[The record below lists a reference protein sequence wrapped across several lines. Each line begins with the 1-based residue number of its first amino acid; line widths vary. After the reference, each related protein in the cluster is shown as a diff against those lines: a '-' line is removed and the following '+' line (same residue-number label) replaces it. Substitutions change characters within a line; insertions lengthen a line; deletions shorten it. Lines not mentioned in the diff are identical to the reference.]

1 MAAGGSRSVVLVALA
16 ANLAIAIAKFAAAA
30 WTRSSAMLSEAI
42 HSLVDTSNQALLL
55 YGLNR
60 ARRPADSRH
69 PFGYS
74 KELYFWSFV
83 VAVLLFSMGA
93 GVSLYEG
100 IDKLR
105 NPHPIS
111 DFWVNYLVLGIAVAL
126 EGLSAYKAMTAFN
139 SHRGSRGWL
148 AALRA
153 SKDAALFTVLL
164 EDVAA
169 VTGLLIALL
178 ALLCV
183 QFLGWEQA
191 DAVASLLIGMLLAT
205 VAAFM
210 SVEIKSLLVGEAVN
224 PKVLAGIERIIKSEV
239 GPRGPLIAINEIR
252 TMHLGPEDVL
262 VAASV
267 DAIDGIP
274 AEEVERVTSEL
285 ERAIKEK
292 YPAVRRL
299 FIETQSVAAH
309 KAAISAEKKTVKPK
323 AKAKAKAKSK
333 PKTAS
338 AAHVAAPD
346 SQSETLLEP
355 TAATEP
361 SRKAKKRSKKQKAP
375 PEPQA
380 QPEVQPEAEAELKPE
395 A

>member
-1 MAAGGSRSVVLVALA
+1 MAAGGSRGVVLVALA
-16 ANLAIAIAKFAAAA
+16 ANLGIAIAKFVAAA
-30 WTRSSAMLSEAI
+30 WTQSSAMLSEAI

-55 YGLNR
+55 YGLHR
-60 ARRPADSRH
+60 AGHPADARH

-83 VAVLLFSMGA
+83 VAVLLFSLGA

-100 IDKLR
+100 LEKLR

-111 DFWVNYLVLGIAVAL
+111 DFWVNYLVLAIALAL
-126 EGLSAYKAMTAFN
+126 EGVSAFKAMTAFN
-139 SHRGSRGWL
+139 SHRGPRGWL

-164 EDVAA
+164 EDMAA
-169 VTGLLIALL
+169 VSGLLIALV

-183 QFLGWEQA
+183 QFLGWGQA
-191 DAVASLLIGMLLAT
+191 DAVASLLIGMLLAS

-210 SVEIKSLLVGEAVN
+210 SVEVKSLLVGEAAN
-224 PKVLAGIERIIKSEV
+224 PKVLAGIERILKSEV
-239 GPRGPLIAINEIR
+239 GPRGPLVAINEIR

-285 ERAIKEK
+285 ERAIKAK
-292 YPAVRRL
+292 YPEVRRL
-299 FIETQSVAAH
+299 YIETQSGAGHAA
-309 KAAISAEKKTVKPK
+309 AVSAETA
-323 AKAKAKAKSK
+323 AKAKPRAKR
-333 PKTAS
+333 KTAPP
-338 AAHVAAPD
+338 VR
-346 SQSETLLEP
+346 
-355 TAATEP
+355 AATPAPHAEAPAP
-361 SRKAKKRSKKQKAP
+361 SRKAKKRAKKQKA
-375 PEPQA
+375 
-380 QPEVQPEAEAELKPE
+380 QPGPEA
-395 A
+395 

>member
-1 MAAGGSRSVVLVALA
+1 MVLVALA
-16 ANLAIAIAKFAAAA
+16 ANFGIAVAKFVAAA

-60 ARRPADSRH
+60 ARRPADALH

-93 GVSLYEG
+93 GVSIYEG
-100 IDKLR
+100 IEKLR
-105 NPHPIS
+105 DPHPIS
-111 DFWVNYLVLGIAVAL
+111 DFWVNYTVLGIALAL
-126 EGLSAYKAMTAFN
+126 EGISAYRAMVAFD
-139 SHRGSRGWL
+139 SSRGRRGWL

-178 ALLCV
+178 ALVCV

-191 DAVASLLIGMLLAT
+191 DAVASILIGMLLAT

-210 SVEIKSLLVGEAVN
+210 SVEIKGLIIGEAVN
-224 PKVLAGIERIIKSEV
+224 PKVLAGIERVLKKEV
-239 GPRGPLIAINEIR
+239 GARGPLIAINEIR

-285 ERAIKEK
+285 ERAIKAK
-292 YPAVRRL
+292 YPEVRRL
-299 FIETQSVAAH
+299 FIETQSVAGH
-309 KAAISAEKKTVKPK
+309 KAAVIAEAGAERGTYC
-323 AKAKAKAKSK
+323 
-333 PKTAS
+333 
-338 AAHVAAPD
+338 
-346 SQSETLLEP
+346 QG
-355 TAATEP
+355 
-361 SRKAKKRSKKQKAP
+361 RS
-375 PEPQA
+375 PEPQGEKA
-380 QPEVQPEAEAELKPE
+380 HQEAEAAGKAASRRTSPRPSWPRARSPPTSALQWTRDHVSLLQKRPPSTHPE
-395 A
+395 SRRLLPPMTAVPE

>member
-1 MAAGGSRSVVLVALA
+1 VAAGGSRKVVLIALA
-16 ANLAIAIAKFAAAA
+16 ANFGIAIAKFVAAA
-30 WTRSSAMLSEAI
+30 WSRSSAMLSEAI

-60 ARRPADSRH
+60 ARRPADAHH

-93 GVSLYEG
+93 GVSIYEG
-100 IDKLR
+100 IEKLR

-111 DFWVNYLVLGIAVAL
+111 DFWVNYLVLAIALAL
-126 EGLSAYKAMTAFN
+126 EGFSAYKAMTAFN
-139 SHRGSRGWL
+139 SHRGPRGWL

-169 VTGLLIALL
+169 VSGLLIAFI
-178 ALLCV
+178 ALICV
-183 QFLGWEQA
+183 QVLGWGQA
-191 DAVASLLIGMLLAT
+191 DAVASILIGLLLAT

-210 SVEIKSLLVGEAVN
+210 SVEIKGLLIGEAAN
-224 PKVLAGIERIIKSEV
+224 PKVLAGIESILRAEV
-239 GPRGPLIAINEIR
+239 GPRGPLIAVNEIR

-274 AEEVERVTSEL
+274 AEEVERVVSKL
-285 ERAIKEK
+285 EHAIKAR
-292 YPAVRRL
+292 YPEVRRL
-299 FIETQSVAAH
+299 FIETQSVAGH
-309 KAAISAEKKTVKPK
+309 KAAVSAERAAAKT
-323 AKAKAKAKSK
+323 KSAG
-333 PKTAS
+333 KTKTGPAAS
-338 AAHVAAPD
+338 EAAP
-346 SQSETLLEP
+346 P
-355 TAATEP
+355 P
-361 SRKAKKRSKKQKAP
+361 SRKARKRAKKQKAQ
-375 PEPQA
+375 PQPGA
-380 QPEVQPEAEAELKPE
+380 
-395 A
+395 